1 MRAARLA
8 ALALLVL
15 ACRTPAM
22 PRMLP
27 VLGEDLRIQAW
38 LRSARSEAETR
49 VGVRAIG
56 RVRLEGP
63 RGSSRVRQVIIA
75 ERPGRLRLESLNL
88 LGQTASLLVTDGE
101 RYAFFDGR
109 SVERG
114 GVFPELL
121 RDTLGM
127 DVAPQEAVAL
137 LIAAPGLPDRAP
149 LQVLGR
155 DGQRLALYATEHV
168 GFTGDG
174 ELVEV
179 AATRPDGSVRWRAEY
194 GAWRDAGVG
203 RYPYRMVF
211 SFPATALRAEIEL
224 DSVELNPIL
233 APDLFSLL
241 LEESE

>member
-1 MRAARLA
+1 
-8 ALALLVL
+8 
-15 ACRTPAM
+15 
-22 PRMLP
+22 MLP
-27 VLGEDLRIQAW
+27 VLGEEQLIQAW
-38 LRSARSEAETR
+38 LGSARSEAATR

-75 ERPGRLRLESLNL
+75 QRPGQLRLESLNL

-127 DVAPQEAVAL
+127 DVAPHEAVAL
-137 LIAAPGLPDRAP
+137 LLAAPELPDRAP

-155 DGQRLALYATEHV
+155 DDQRLAVYASEQV
-168 GFTGDG
+168 GFAGDG

-179 AATRPDGSVRWRAEY
+179 AAIGPDGSVRWRSEY
-194 GAWRDAGVG
+194 SEWRDAGAG
-203 RYPYRMVF
+203 RYPHRMVF

-224 DSVELNPIL
+224 DDVELNPSL
-233 APDLFSLL
+233 SNDLFVLPP
-241 LEESE
+241 EGSE